1 MALARRLTVERVLAD
16 AAATGRAGEAL
27 GQVAAPGDVIA
38 LVGDLGAGKTTLV
51 QGLARGLGVTSAW
64 VSSPTFT
71 IINEHPGR
79 LALVH
84 VDLYR
89 LESARELGEIGIG
102 EVLGRDDA
110 VVAVEWWTRLAECGV
125 RAPDHLEVVLEELAE
140 GGRKLT
146 LRPVGVRPAALA
158 AAWLAMI

>member
-1 MALARRLTVERVLAD
+1 MHDDHITLALADE
-16 AAATGRAGEAL
+16 AATSAL
-27 GQVAAPGDVIA
+27 GARLVTLLRPGMVVW
-38 LVGDLGAGKTTLV
+38 LEGDLGAGKTTLV

-158 AAWLAMI
+158 AAWLAMR